1 MFTIHN
7 LAYQGNFSSDIYTLL
22 NVSWKFFVHSR
33 LEFYG
38 NVSFIKAGIIL
49 SDIVTT
55 VSPSYAK
62 EIQGEEFGCGMNS
75 LLEGISQKLYGVLNG
90 IHYEAWNPATD
101 KLIKNNYDMY
111 WEKEKNDKLEMGSG
125 VFNGEIGTI
134 TKIDERDITDLIY
147 ENNDIYDYMV
157 FESLCL
163 YEPIKENY
171 NFMDLILDIEK
182 ENEIHIIPV
191 VEYDSNVI
199 HSSLEQVELF
209 HTRGF
214 KVPFIVINV
223 KKDIFVSESVIEYIR
238 SQVNPI
244 KVHIT
249 EFDNMAENKKIDSIK
264 YPEIIK
270 DLF

>member
-1 MFTIHN
+1 MKLFCVISDKNYVGKTYISSHIVSSLKLFDKSVCYYKPFVMGVRDNKLFDTEYIRNTTN
-7 LAYQGNFSSDIYTLL
+7 LKASEI
-22 NVSWKFFVHSR
+22 FV
-33 LEFYG
+33 
-38 NVSFIKAGIIL
+38 
-49 SDIVTT
+49 
-55 VSPSYAK
+55 SYATN
-62 EIQGEEFGCGMNS
+62 GS
-75 LLEGISQKLYGVLNG
+75 ISPLHSIN
-90 IHYEAWNPATD
+90 
-101 KLIKNNYDMY
+101 
-111 WEKEKNDKLEMGSG
+111 
-125 VFNGEIGTI
+125 

-214 KVPFIVINV
+214 KIPFIVINV